1 MRSKSLVILMKA
13 LPVLKALVLIS
24 YRWRERQKTPIRIFR
39 LQTDSQRHT
48 NSITL
53 QDVLKQIHFLHTASR
68 SLHPLMVSS
77 HFRHVLRSDPDLSVF
92 SFSHFM
98 CCGFTRHISTTGK
111 KTHLLLLLL
120 HTVSCMHVNVSM
132 LESH

>member
-1 MRSKSLVILMKA
+1 MQSKSLVILMKA
-13 LPVLKALVLIS
+13 LPVSKPLVLIS
-24 YRWRERQKTPIRIFR
+24 YRWRERQKTPIRIFCV
-39 LQTDSQRHT
+39 QTDSQRHT

-53 QDVLKQIHFLHTASR
+53 QKTYSSSFTFFILPSR

-77 HFRHVLRSDPDLSVF
+77 HFRHVLRKRYSDPDLSVF

-98 CCGFTRHISTTGK
+98 CCGFARHISTTGK

-120 HTVSCMHVNVSM
+120 HTISCIHVC
-132 LESH
+132 